1 MIKTD
6 TRILMKKILDK
17 KAVIRENL
25 QIFMNVILW
34 LTGYLKSVTL
44 SLSEKACYKKGFLK
58 EKTLIAMEQRALF
71 RSQKKKKVYCVF
83 TFSHSFFCLIKP
95 LP

>member
-1 MIKTD
+1 
-6 TRILMKKILDK
+6 MKKILDK

-58 EKTLIAMEQRALF
+58 EK
-71 RSQKKKKVYCVF
+71 K
-83 TFSHSFFCLIKP
+83 H
-95 LP
+95 